1 MHPQHQFARRKGV
14 VTIMV
19 IWAIAIASIIVAATQ
34 ILSFREA
41 TIGRECLSRVQARW
55 AARAGVETMIAIMN
69 GTTRI
74 QIPTT
79 RWL

>member
-41 TIGRECLSRVQARW
+41 TIGANVFRACKRVGP
-55 AARAGVETMIAIMN
+55 RAPALK
-69 GTTRI
+69 
-74 QIPTT
+74 P
-79 RWL
+79 